1 MLRIIRKRLHPIAQ
15 HCPVHTQIARGLRD
29 TSPTLLDQLHRLEPE
44 FSRKLPSLH
53 DPPPVPAKHL
63 TRCLR
68 NRQQAMDHTL
78 VLSSTSRP
86 NAARTN
92 SRPPSPRKF
101 KQVG

>member
-1 MLRIIRKRLHPIAQ
+1 MLRITRKRLHPIAQ
-15 HCPVHTQIARGLRD
+15 HCPVNPQIARGLRD

-68 NRQQAMDHTL
+68 NRQQAKKPMKLYVTITGLHGFKDRRK
-78 VLSSTSRP
+78 S
-86 NAARTN
+86 A
-92 SRPPSPRKF
+92 PRHEI
-101 KQVG
+101 